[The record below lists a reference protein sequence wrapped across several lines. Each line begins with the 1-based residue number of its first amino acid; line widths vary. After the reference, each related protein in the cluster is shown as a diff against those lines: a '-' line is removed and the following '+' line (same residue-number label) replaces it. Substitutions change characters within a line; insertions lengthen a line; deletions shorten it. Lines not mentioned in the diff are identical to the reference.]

1 MLSNFQSFLDDNTI
15 YKPEQIETVMR
26 LVRPNFRFSWCN
38 KEQRYFNVPCAFD
51 IETTSSYIDGEKVAI
66 MYAWT
71 FCLYGL
77 SIIGRTWEQF
87 FIMLEWIKKELN
99 LNEHNRLLVG
109 VHNLAFE
116 FQWIRK
122 WMEWKKVFA
131 IDSRKPIY
139 ALSEMGIE
147 FRCTYLLS
155 GYSLEKVGEHL
166 INFPVRKLKGDLDY
180 KLIRHCK
187 TPLTEKEIGY
197 IRNDG
202 KVCAAYIAECALHDG
217 GIAKIPLTKT
227 GYVRNFCR
235 DACFYDHAIPRE
247 KDRTRQKYKEIIN
260 GLTIDVDA
268 YKQQERAFQGGFT
281 HANAFVALK
290 EMCDGESR
298 DFCSSYI
305 ASMVGFD
312 RYPMSSPE
320 LIPHISKDEFYE
332 SIKYYACIFD
342 VEFIDIEATVTYEH
356 YISESRCF
364 VKEGISVDNGRIV
377 KADRIETTI
386 TEIDFEII
394 QKMYKWKKNGM
405 RVYNFRRYRR
415 GYLPTRFV
423 RAVLEKYKQKTELKG
438 IPGKETEYMRGKED
452 CNSSFGMCVMAVL
465 REQFPYTDHW
475 LDALEKPK
483 IDEEKE
489 IAKYNRNAGRFLYY
503 AWGVYI
509 TAISRRNLFS
519 AIWELGADYWYSD
532 TDSVKGKL
540 KNHLEYFEKYNEWIT
555 AKLKKACDYYGFS
568 YDMIAP
574 KTNKGVAKPLG
585 IWEFDGSYKI
595 FKTCGAKRYMNLY
608 SNDPRNGEKAG
619 TFSLTISG
627 VNKNVAIPYFAQ
639 GLSCNVKTHEFENL
653 PFDKF
658 DNEMIIP
665 ASQTG
670 KLTHTHIDHEQRG
683 FITDY
688 MGNRAEYYEKSA
700 VHLEDAPYSMG
711 IASEFLSYIFDITEV
726 GR

>member
-1 MLSNFQSFLDDNTI
+1 MLSNFNSFLNDNTI
-15 YKPEQIETVMR
+15 YAPEDIETVMK

-51 IETTSSYIDGEKVAI
+51 IETTSTYINGEKAAF

-77 SIIGRTWEQF
+77 TIIGRTWGQF
-87 FIMLEWIKKELN
+87 FTMLDWIVSELN
-99 LNEHNRLLVG
+99 LNEHNRLLCG
-109 VHNLAFE
+109 VHNLSFE
-116 FQWIRK
+116 FQFIRK
-122 WMEWKKVFA
+122 WMKWKNVFA

-139 ALSEMGIE
+139 ALSDTGIE

-166 INFPVRKLKGDLDY
+166 INYPVKKLRGDLDY
-180 KLIRHCK
+180 KLIRHSE
-187 TPLTEKEIGY
+187 TPLTEKELGY

-235 DACFYDHAIPRE
+235 DTCFYDHTIPRE
-247 KDRTRQKYKEIIN
+247 KDKTRQRYKELIN
-260 GLTIDVDA
+260 GLTLDIDA

-281 HANAFVALK
+281 HANAFVARK
-290 EMCDGESR
+290 VVYDGESR

-305 ASMVGFD
+305 ASMIGFD
-312 RYPMSSPE
+312 RYPMSAPE
-320 LIPHISKDEFYE
+320 LMPHITKEEFYE
-332 SIKYYACIFD
+332 DIKYYACIFD
-342 VEFIDIEATVTYEH
+342 VEFVGLEPIVTYEH

-364 VKEGISVDNGRIV
+364 VKEGISVDNGRIIS
-377 KADRIETTI
+377 ADRIETTI

-394 QKMYKWKKNGM
+394 QKMYKWEKF

-423 RAVLEKYKQKTELKG
+423 QAVLEKYKAKTELKG
-438 IPGKETEYMRGKED
+438 EVGKETEYMRAKED
-452 CNSSFGMCVMAVL
+452 CNSSFGMCVMSVL

-475 LDALEKPK
+475 LENFEKPK

-489 IAKYNRNAGRFLYY
+489 INKYNRNAGRFLYY

-519 AIWELGADYWYSD
+519 AIWELGVDYWYSD

-540 KNHLEYFEKYNEWIT
+540 KNHLEYFERYNEWIT
-555 AKLKKACDYYGFS
+555 KKLKAACDYHGFS
-568 YDMIAP
+568 YDMIMP
-574 KTNKGVAKPLG
+574 KTIKGVKKPLG
-585 IWEFDGSYKI
+585 IWEFDGVYKA
-595 FKTCGAKRYMNLY
+595 FKTCGAKRYMLLY
-608 SNDPRNGEKAG
+608 SDDERNGEKAG
-619 TFSLTISG
+619 EFSMTISG
-627 VNKNVAIPYFAQ
+627 VNKTVAIPYFAK
-639 GLSCNVKTHEFENL
+639 GLSCNVKTRKIENL

-658 DNEMIIP
+658 DDGMIIP
-665 ASQTG
+665 AGETG
-670 KLTHTHIDHEQRG
+670 KLTHTHIDCEQRG
-683 FITDY
+683 QITDY
-688 MGNRAEYYEKSA
+688 LGNKAEYYEKSA
-700 VHLEDAPYSMG
+700 VHLDDAAYSMG
-711 IASEFLSYIFDITEV
+711 MDNEFLSYILDISEV
-726 GR
+726 